1 MAECIGFYSG
11 SFDPVTNGHL
21 DVLTS
26 AAAFCDAVVVGIGIH
41 PGKKPL
47 FSVAERQ
54 SFLLQCFAAP
64 PIASCALKVVTFD
77 SLAVD
82 AARAVGARVIVRGLR
97 DNADF
102 DYEISMAGMNATLA
116 PAIHTVFVPASPN
129 VRHISATLVRQ
140 IAGLGGDVS
149 AFVPSHVAAA
159 LAAKFPR

>member
-1 MAECIGFYSG
+1 MAERIGFYSG

-26 AAAFCDAVVVGIGIH
+26 AAAFCDGVVVGIGFH

-47 FSVAERQ
+47 FSVEERRTM
-54 SFLLQCFAAP
+54 LLQCFAAL
-64 PIASCALKVVTFD
+64 PIGSCALQVVTFD
-77 SLAVD
+77 SLAVE
-82 AARAVGARVIVRGLR
+82 AARAAGARVIVRGLR

-102 DYEISMAGMNATLA
+102 DYEMSMAGMNATLA
-116 PAIHTVFVPASPN
+116 PAIHTVFVPAAPH

-149 AFVPSHVAAA
+149 AFVPPLVATA
-159 LAAKFPR
+159 LATKFPR